1 MFIYKLVKKLAE
13 NNIEYAIAGGY
24 AVAFHGAVR
33 GTVDIDL
40 IIKLEKESFLKI
52 EKTLEQIGLQ
62 SRLPIKAEE
71 VFNFREEYINNR
83 NLIAWNFINLNNPI
97 ESVDILLLED
107 LKKFKTIN
115 INSNNNI
122 LKVVSMNDLIKMKKR
137 SGRPQDLEDIKILR
151 SLKQ

>member
-83 NLIAWNFINLNNPI
+83 NLIAWYFINLNNPI

-137 SGRPQDLEDIKILR
+137 SGRPQDIEDIKILR

>member
-83 NLIAWNFINLNNPI
+83 NLITWNFINLNNPI

>member
-137 SGRPQDLEDIKILR
+137 SGRPQDIEDIKILR